1 MSIAVIKLV
10 NGTEIV
16 GNIINKD
23 NTVTIE
29 DPLQINYRQ
38 KTNGGLPSVSL
49 HRFNPF
55 SINNIYTVLPREVLS
70 VDTPLPG
77 MVKYYEVSIKTIRDQ
92 VDSLIN
98 EELLDAAAQYEG
110 YTEDQEIRMAM
121 EEKSHYNPTIN

>member
-16 GNIINKD
+16 GNVLGEGS
-23 NTVTIE
+23 TVTVE

-55 SINNIYTVLPREVLS
+55 SLNNVYTFLTNEVLS
-70 VDTPLPG
+70 VDPPVPG
-77 MVKYYEVSIKTIRDQ
+77 MVKYYEVSIKTIRSQ

-98 EELLDAAAQYEG
+98 EELLDAAAQYG
-110 YTEDQEIRMAM
+110 DYTEDQEIRLAM
-121 EEKSHYNPTIN
+121 EEKNHYNPTIN